1 MLIRH
6 GDEHIFHGGLI
17 FHQLDGDRGLVGIV
31 QQAGIGQT
39 DGQGIVRMESDN
51 SIGNGVFSVGIRDNY
66 QIAAHNGL
74 ALTVRSGLIVDLLN
88 GFFL

>member
-1 MLIRH
+1 
-6 GDEHIFHGGLI
+6 
-17 FHQLDGDRGLVGIV
+17 
-31 QQAGIGQT
+31 
-39 DGQGIVRMESDN
+39 MESDN